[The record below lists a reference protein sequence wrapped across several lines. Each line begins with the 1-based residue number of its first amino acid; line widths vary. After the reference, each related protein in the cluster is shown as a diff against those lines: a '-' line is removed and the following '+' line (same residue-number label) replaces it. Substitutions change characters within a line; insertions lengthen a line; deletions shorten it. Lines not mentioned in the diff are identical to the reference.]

1 MKTSLIFV
9 RVVIYFLAIS
19 ALSLIGCAETA
30 KNVDNA
36 EEKNTA
42 NLYPDSLT
50 PIQRSC
56 VEKAFKSEKDSNCK
70 GVCVWDVEGY
80 MTEEEKDAIV
90 ELSIWDYK
98 KKYKPIDESNFNRR
112 FKEVFGYDFNSFL
125 NIVDL
130 ESPTPIGGKKY
141 SDNLIGIFLTDPYEM
156 FYISQKEKIIL
167 DGFNFG
173 IKFTTYNEINSFIP
187 ASIDLEH
194 LFHLNNYLFND
205 ANVSRTWLLNNDKY
219 FMAHLLLDFGYD
231 GDKEINKMVLKKNQE
246 EDSETI
252 DAPLYAFNIYPD
264 GKLKILD
271 GILKTAVDIS
281 TADCAEYFKWATSIV
296 DLFGKTNFDSNGSYI
311 KDDFCPKIKNLTL
324 SQRREIVAHVVNYM
338 QPVYE
343 KFIGSGMNYGN
354 PNSDFGDQLIIGC
367 FWNYM
372 MNDHEVIADFE
383 KNNYYG
389 LPNLESLISSM
400 KNFKPFYN
408 EESGEFEPWEYIPM
422 RYRQP
427 DKEEE

>member
-1 MKTSLIFV
+1 
-9 RVVIYFLAIS
+9 
-19 ALSLIGCAETA
+19 
-30 KNVDNA
+30 
-36 EEKNTA
+36 
-42 NLYPDSLT
+42 
-50 PIQRSC
+50 
-56 VEKAFKSEKDSNCK
+56 
-70 GVCVWDVEGY
+70 
-80 MTEEEKDAIV
+80 
-90 ELSIWDYK
+90 
-98 KKYKPIDESNFNRR
+98 
-112 FKEVFGYDFNSFL
+112 
-125 NIVDL
+125 
-130 ESPTPIGGKKY
+130 
-141 SDNLIGIFLTDPYEM
+141 
-156 FYISQKEKIIL
+156 
-167 DGFNFG
+167 
-173 IKFTTYNEINSFIP
+173 
-187 ASIDLEH
+187 
-194 LFHLNNYLFND
+194 
-205 ANVSRTWLLNNDKY
+205 
-219 FMAHLLLDFGYD
+219 
-231 GDKEINKMVLKKNQE
+231 MVLKKNQE

-252 DAPLYAFNIYPD
+252 DAPLYAFHIYPD

-296 DLFGKTNFDSNGSYI
+296 DLFGKTNFDSKGSYI